1 MTSTQVAPLVTGTGG
16 ESPAV
21 TVRGRTKSYAGRAVV
36 DGLDLEVR
44 RGECLA
50 LRGPIGVVSQ
60 GEGTGPALSVRE
72 PLDHLPACSPDSAS
86 TTARGR

>member
-1 MTSTQVAPLVTGTGG
+1 MTSTQLAPLVAPTGG
-16 ESPAV
+16 NAPAV
-21 TVRGRTKSYAGRAVV
+21 AVRGLRKSYGGRAVL